1 MKICK
6 LGIIKLLLILVVFS
20 FTEIN
25 AKKTKRFKPH
35 KVRRHNTTRIIQ
47 KRSIEIQT
55 QEVIPQKTS
64 TLVEIQETK
73 KEIPWYQS
81 VKLGAMIRI
90 RPEAKYNYDFDKFK
104 NDNISFVGSK
114 AQIWI
119 EKEFTE
125 NTKIKINLQDSTIW
139 GGEKGSPNGLDTAN
153 DNTRQFVG
161 IREAWIE
168 SKELVGPI
176 TLQAGRQILKYG
188 DERLVGALEWN
199 NVGRS
204 FNGLRFKIDK
214 EIFSSHV
221 WAMIVGEQDSDV
233 AGNSTNLGKKN
244 SFPIQYNCPPNSTSF
259 STCTFSAELSKQ
271 QQGDSTFTGF
281 YNTLKPSDLL
291 HIDAYYIGLYKK
303 WFPQNNS
310 TILLLPNPETIPRD
324 SRYDQLHTFG
334 FRISNRTTPD
344 KKAKIPFDFSIEYTR
359 QTGRN
364 GINITPSWDYFNT
377 NISTVDP
384 LTGKTITN
392 NVYKERQ
399 TYDAYA
405 FALDIGYT
413 IGSFRLGGEYD
424 LGSGDPNRKDGK
436 VTTFSNL
443 FHSNHGFFGEA
454 DQVSWV
460 NMIGKSVNLTW
471 DGKEFGK
478 LRIAYWIVDKHK
490 RQDGWYDVTGALK
503 EGASTESVANERFKD
518 PYVQTEKGALDQ
530 RSVVTLGKNLFREI
544 DLIYSFKYKGVF
556 WALGGSWIFAGDAV
570 RRKLN
575 DDSISP
581 EFRKTQFLPQ
591 AQFGYLMMTA
601 QF

>member
-6 LGIIKLLLILVVFS
+6 LKMIQLSLILIVFS
-20 FTEIN
+20 FSEIN
-25 AKKTKRFKPH
+25 AKRTKRVKRP
-35 KVRRHNTTRIIQ
+35 KVRNNSTQMVQREPIEVQ
-47 KRSIEIQT
+47 K
-55 QEVIPQKTS
+55 QEVVPGPAATE
-64 TLVEIQETK
+64 VEIKEPK
-73 KEIPWYQS
+73 KETPWHES
-81 VKLGAMIRI
+81 VKLGGLVRI
-90 RPEAKYNYDFDKFK
+90 RPEARYNYDFDKFK
-104 NDNISFVGSK
+104 NDNVSFVGAK

-125 NTKIKINLQDSTIW
+125 KTKSKITLQDSALW
-139 GGEKGSPNGLDTAN
+139 GGEKGSSIGLDTAN
-153 DNTRQFVG
+153 DNTRQSVG

-168 SKELVGPI
+168 SKELIGPV

-204 FNGLRFKIDK
+204 FNGFRLKIDK
-214 EIFSSHV
+214 ELFSSHA

-233 AGNSTNLGKKN
+233 AGNSTNLGKRN
-244 SFPIQYNCPPNSTSF
+244 SFPIQYTCPPNSLSP
-259 STCTFSAELSKQ
+259 SACTFTAELSKQ
-271 QQGDSTFTGF
+271 QQGDATFTGF
-281 YNTLKPSDLL
+281 YNTFKPSDLL

-303 WFPQNNS
+303 WLPHNNS

-334 FRISNRTTPD
+334 LRLSNRTSPD
-344 KKAKIPFDFSIEYTR
+344 KKAKIPFDFSIEYAR

-364 GINITPSWDYFNT
+364 GLNIAPSWDSLNT
-377 NISTVDP
+377 NFSTVDP
-384 LTGKTITN
+384 LTGKTMTN

-399 TYDAYA
+399 AYDAYA
-405 FALDIGYT
+405 FALDFGYT
-413 IGSFRLGGEYD
+413 IGSFRLGGVYD
-424 LGSGDPNRKDGK
+424 IGSGDPNRKDGK
-436 VTTFSNL
+436 IATFSNL

-460 NMIGKSVNLTW
+460 NMIGKSANLTW
-471 DGKEFGK
+471 DGGEFGK
-478 LRIAYWIVDKHK
+478 LKIAYWIVDKQK
-490 RQDGWYDVTGALK
+490 RQDGWYDVTGTLK
-503 EGASTESVANERFKD
+503 DGASTESYANNRFKD
-518 PYVQTEKGALDQ
+518 PYIQNEKGALDQ
-530 RSVVTLGKNLFREI
+530 RGVTTLGKNLFREI
-544 DLIYSFKYKGVF
+544 DMLYSFKYKDIL

-581 EFRKTQFLPQ
+581 EFRKTNFLPQ
-591 AQFGYLMMTA
+591 AQFGYLMMTV

>member
-25 AKKTKRFKPH
+25 AKKTKRFKTH
-35 KVRRHNTTRIIQ
+35 KVRRHNTTRIVQ
-47 KRSIEIQT
+47 KQSIEVQT
-55 QEVIPQKTS
+55 QEVIPQQPS
-64 TLVEIQETK
+64 NPIEIQETK
-73 KEIPWYQS
+73 KEAPWYET

-104 NDNISFVGSK
+104 NDNISFVGAK

-125 NTKIKINLQDSTIW
+125 NTKVKINLQDSTIW
-139 GGEKGSPNGLDTAN
+139 GGEKGSPNGLDTVN

-214 EIFSSHV
+214 EIFSSHA

-281 YNTLKPSDLL
+281 YNTLKPSDLI

-334 FRISNRTTPD
+334 LRISNRTTQD
-344 KKAKIPFDFSIEYTR
+344 KKAKIPFDFSIEYVR

-364 GINITPSWDYFNT
+364 GINITPSWDTFNT

-399 TYDAYA
+399 AYDAYA

-436 VTTFSNL
+436 VATFSNL

-460 NMIGKSVNLTW
+460 NMIGKSANLTW

-503 EGASTESVANERFKD
+503 EGASTESITNERFKD

-544 DLIYSFKYKGVF
+544 DLIYSFKYKGIL